1 MTPTA
6 AKHNS
11 PDRFFLFAL
20 FALTVLGVVMVYS
33 STAVMPVAKSGGSM
47 VNEGRGYQFMYLKK
61 HLVTLLIALMGM
73 FSFYRMSLK
82 KLNRLSYLFLAAA
95 FVLLVAVFIPGLG
108 VKINGAKRWLR
119 LWPSTFQPS
128 EFVKFAMILYL
139 ASYLSDR
146 KYDLR
151 RFKDFMK
158 PIGVMLLFQAVM
170 LMQPDFGG
178 AFTLGVITITLIY
191 LAGAPIKYLLALAGA
206 TAPVLVYLLTT
217 PYRLKRIFAFLDPWQ
232 DPYGDGFQLVQS
244 FVALGSGGL
253 KGVGLGEGMQKL
265 NFLPEVNTDFI
276 FSLIGEELGLLGALF
291 TISMFLLLFIRGM
304 KIAERTKGRFS
315 YYLCTGLVLMI
326 VYQMIINVAVV
337 TGLLPTKGLPLP
349 FISYGG
355 SSLLIN
361 FISAGVILR
370 ISRSE
375 DEPLEMLTKEQIIKR
390 RVRLRR
396 KQFNLRRTLR

>member
-1 MTPTA
+1 MNHRA
-6 AKHNS
+6 LRHHS
-11 PDRFFLFAL
+11 PDKLFVFAL
-20 FALTVLGVVMVYS
+20 FSLTLLGVVMVYS
-33 STAVMPVAKSGGSM
+33 STAVMPVAKSGGALI
-47 VNEGRGYQFMYLKK
+47 NENRGYQFMYLKK
-61 HLVTLLIALMGM
+61 HLVTLAIALMGM
-73 FSFYRMSLK
+73 FGFYRISLK
-82 KLNRLSYLFLAAA
+82 KLNKLTYLFLAAA
-95 FVLLVAVFIPGLG
+95 FVMLVAVFIPGLG
-108 VKINGAKRWLR
+108 VKINGARRWLR

-139 ASYLSDR
+139 ARYLSDR
-146 KYDLR
+146 NRDIRVFRNFL
-151 RFKDFMK
+151 K
-158 PIGVMLLFQAVM
+158 PIGVMVAFQAVM

-178 AFTLGVITITLIY
+178 AFTLGMITITLVY
-191 LAGAPIKYLLALAGA
+191 LAGAPLKYLLALAGA
-206 TAPVLVYLLTT
+206 STPVLIYLLMT
-217 PYRLKRIFAFLDPWQ
+217 PYRLKRIFAFLNPWQ

-276 FSLIGEELGLLGALF
+276 FSLIGEELGLLGAFF

-304 KIAERTKGRFS
+304 RIAEKAKGRFS
-315 YYLCTGLVLMI
+315 YFLCMGLVLMI
-326 VYQMIINVAVV
+326 VYQMIINISVV

-370 ISRSE
+370 VSKAE
-375 DEPLEMLTKEQIIKR
+375 EETLEILTKEQIIKR
-390 RVRLRR
+390 RARLRR
-396 KQFNLRRTLR
+396 KQINLRRDFG